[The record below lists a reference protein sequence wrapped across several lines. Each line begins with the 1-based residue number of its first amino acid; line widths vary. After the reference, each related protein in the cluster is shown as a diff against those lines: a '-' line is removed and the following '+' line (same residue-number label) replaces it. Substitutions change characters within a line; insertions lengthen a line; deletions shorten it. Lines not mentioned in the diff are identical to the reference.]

1 MKLDKQDK
9 KILIWGF
16 IIGTILNLFIDK
28 AIDSVIMLG
37 VLYFIHKYVDV
48 NKYTE
53 NIEFINKEKY
63 IESLNKIIKFLDI
76 YIIIKIILILVTK
89 MGGFNGVEL
98 VLLGQIILIYNEK
111 LQRKYIK
118 SINGVEIEKKKN
130 LLNNKALTGVIL
142 IVFIGF
148 TYNYFNKIE
157 FEDNHINSPKY
168 KYELTYDKENKRIV
182 DFSGNGFSMVATEN
196 EENTK
201 YFNRYIKDIELLSV
215 IDVLEDYSKDALLFI
230 FVLAFSQFNFKDKN
244 KKADSVFFNVFLI
257 LALIFSSVAFNTYSI
272 DLEFKVMSNFA
283 DYSLY

>member
-157 FEDNHINSPKY
+157 FEDNYINSPKY
-168 KYELTYDKENKRIV
+168 KYELTYDKENKRIA

-215 IDVLEDYSKDALLFI
+215 IDVLEDYSNDALLFM

-244 KKADSVFFNVFLI
+244 KKADSVFFNIFLI

>member
-130 LLNNKALTGVIL
+130 LLNNKTLTGVIL

-157 FEDNHINSPKY
+157 FEDNYINSPKY

-215 IDVLEDYSKDALLFI
+215 IDILEDYSKDALLFM

-244 KKADSVFFNVFLI
+244 KKADSVFFNIFLI

>member
-215 IDVLEDYSKDALLFI
+215 IDVLEDYSKDALLFM

-244 KKADSVFFNVFLI
+244 KKANSVFFNVFLI

-272 DLEFKVMSNFA
+272 DLEFKVMSDFA
-283 DYSLY
+283 DYGLY

>member
-130 LLNNKALTGVIL
+130 LLNNKALTGVVL

-168 KYELTYDKENKRIV
+168 KYELTYDKENKKIV

-215 IDVLEDYSKDALLFI
+215 IDVLEDYSKDALLFM

-244 KKADSVFFNVFLI
+244 KKADSVFFNIFLI

>member
-111 LQRKYIK
+111 LQKKYIK

-157 FEDNHINSPKY
+157 FEDNYINSPKY
-168 KYELTYDKENKRIV
+168 KYELTYDKENKRIA

-215 IDVLEDYSKDALLFI
+215 IDVLEDYSNDALLFM

-244 KKADSVFFNVFLI
+244 KKADSIFFNIFLM

-272 DLEFKVMSNFA
+272 DLEFKVLSDFA
-283 DYSLY
+283 NYGLY

>member
-168 KYELTYDKENKRIV
+168 KYELTYDKENKRIA

-215 IDVLEDYSKDALLFI
+215 IDVLEDYSNDALLFM

-244 KKADSVFFNVFLI
+244 KKANSVFFNVFLI

-272 DLEFKVMSNFA
+272 DLEFKVLSDFA
-283 DYSLY
+283 NYGLS

>member
-16 IIGTILNLFIDK
+16 IIGTILNIFIDK

-201 YFNRYIKDIELLSV
+201 YFNRYIKDIKLLSI
-215 IDVLEDYSKDALLFI
+215 IDVLEDYSKDALLFM

-244 KKADSVFFNVFLI
+244 KKANSVFFNVFLI

-272 DLEFKVMSNFA
+272 DLEFKVLSDFA
-283 DYSLY
+283 NYGLS

>member
-111 LQRKYIK
+111 LQKKYIK

-157 FEDNHINSPKY
+157 FEDNYINSPKY
-168 KYELTYDKENKRIV
+168 KYELTYDKENKRIA

-215 IDVLEDYSKDALLFI
+215 IDVLEDYSKDALLFM

-244 KKADSVFFNVFLI
+244 KKANSVFFNVFLI

-272 DLEFKVMSNFA
+272 DLEFKVLSDFA
-283 DYSLY
+283 NYGLS